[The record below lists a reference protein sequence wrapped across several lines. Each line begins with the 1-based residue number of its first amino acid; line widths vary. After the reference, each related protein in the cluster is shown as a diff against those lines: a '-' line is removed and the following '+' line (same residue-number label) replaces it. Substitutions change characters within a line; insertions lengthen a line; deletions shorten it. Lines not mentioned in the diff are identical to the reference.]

1 MNLLQLNQSHL
12 RLRNNGDGTIM
23 TKENNWVELCQL
35 SEIPERGCR
44 VVVTDKIKI
53 AIFRTHTD
61 DVYAIEDKCP
71 HLGGALSE
79 GIVHGAQ
86 VTCPLHNLV
95 INLVNGEALGPEPMC
110 VKSFDV
116 KKEDGKVYLDLV
128 PVKKEAA

>member
-1 MNLLQLNQSHL
+1 
-12 RLRNNGDGTIM
+12 M
-23 TKENNWVELCQL
+23 TNETNWVELCQL
-35 SEIPERGCR
+35 NEIPQRGCR
-44 VVVTDKIKI
+44 VVINEEIKI

-79 GIVHGAQ
+79 GIVHGSQ

-95 INLVNGEALGPEPMC
+95 INLVNGEALGPEPGC
-110 VKSFDV
+110 VKRFDV